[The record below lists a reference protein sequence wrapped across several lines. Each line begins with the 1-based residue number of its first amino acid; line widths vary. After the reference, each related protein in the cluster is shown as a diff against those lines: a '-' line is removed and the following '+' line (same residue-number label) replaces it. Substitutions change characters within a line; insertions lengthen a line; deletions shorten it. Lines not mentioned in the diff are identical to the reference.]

1 MKLEVIVTG
10 RETATRPAPLLL
22 VHGAWLGAWCWQEHF
37 APAFAA
43 AGYAV
48 YALSLRGHGGSE
60 GHERLRWLR
69 IADYVAD
76 VATVAATLPVA
87 PILVGHSMGGL
98 VAQKYLERHPAP
110 AAVLLASVPTAGATG
125 AALRVLRHHPVQF
138 AKINTRLSLY
148 PVVETVALTRE
159 YLFSPSTP
167 PELVAAVQ
175 PRLQDESYRAF
186 LDMMTS
192 LPRPKRRFPRC
203 SPGTAVR
210 SRSFLSGGR
219 MTTTTTHPFP
229 SPYRWFCPESDW
241 RGWASTAGSP
251 AGGSAAHI
259 GARGFAAWFRLCR
272 ARPFRQLAGSRA

>member
-192 LPRPKRRFPRC
+192 LPRPKRVAAPVLVLGATADGIFSPREVEATARAYHTAATLY
-203 SPGTAVR
+203 PGMGHNLMQDT
-210 SRSFLSGGR
+210 
-219 MTTTTTHPFP
+219 
-229 SPYRWFCPESDW
+229 
-241 RGWASTAGSP
+241 GWERV
-251 AGGSAAHI
+251 AADI
-259 GARGFAAWFRLCR
+259 VAWLTARGL
-272 ARPFRQLAGSRA
+272 